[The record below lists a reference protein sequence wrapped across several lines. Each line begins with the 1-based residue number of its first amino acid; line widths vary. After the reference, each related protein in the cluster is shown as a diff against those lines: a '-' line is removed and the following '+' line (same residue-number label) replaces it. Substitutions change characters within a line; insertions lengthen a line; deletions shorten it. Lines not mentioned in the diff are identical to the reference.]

1 MTDERLDPAAG
12 PQGSLP
18 EVVETVS
25 QPEAAD
31 PAEPNRFATAGKL
44 GAERV
49 HQLIRLGQQ
58 YEQEH
63 GLKRGRQRLRQL
75 IQLGKRYEVEHGL
88 AAPKRRR
95 KRLSRE
101 DAWADFVKAL
111 ARVVKPAYR
120 KDVERLVEALR
131 KVEDAPAAEPT
142 PTAA

>member
-1 MTDERLDPAAG
+1 MTDERLDPAAE
-12 PQGSLP
+12 PQASLP
-18 EVVETVS
+18 EVVQEVAPVV
-25 QPEAAD
+25 QDVAGPAL
-31 PAEPNRFATAGKL
+31 AEPNRFATAGKL

-49 HQLIRLGQQ
+49 HRLIRLGQQ

-75 IQLGKRYEVEHGL
+75 IQLGKRFEQEHGL

-101 DAWADFVKAL
+101 DVWAEFVKAL

-120 KDVERLVEALR
+120 ADVERLVGALR
-131 KVEDAPAAEPT
+131 PAGEAPAA
-142 PTAA
+142 A

>member
-1 MTDERLDPAAG
+1 FRAKVNPEYPPAPLIRVGGDRCQPNRSEELMTDERLN
-12 PQGSLP
+12 
-18 EVVETVS
+18 T
-25 QPEAAD
+25 AAD
-31 PAEPNRFATAGKL
+31 PQVSLPVENPPADNPQEAPNRFATAGKL

-101 DAWADFVKAL
+101 DAWTDFVKAL
-111 ARVVKPAYR
+111 VRVVKPA
-120 KDVERLVEALR
+120 
-131 KVEDAPAAEPT
+131 
-142 PTAA
+142 